1 MQVRL
6 EAMPVAAIIL
16 AAGASRRLGHPKQLL
31 IMGAET
37 LLARA
42 MRLAREAGANPVLV
56 VLGAF
61 RDAICASIEFRDA
74 VVVVN
79 QDWQQGMATSIHAGL
94 GSLDSDSVLADGVL
108 MLSCDQPRLTSQH
121 LRALIDAFGAQQAP
135 TIVASAYSS
144 ILGIPA
150 VFPRKAF
157 PALLALRGDTGA
169 RALLAK
175 APCNVISLP
184 FDGGDVDIDLPADLA
199 QLE

>member
-16 AAGASRRLGHPKQLL
+16 AAGASRRLGQPKQL
-31 IMGAET
+31 IMMGGET

-42 MRLAREAGANPVLV
+42 MRLTKEAGANPVLV

-61 RDAICASIEFRDA
+61 RDAIRASIEFHEA

-79 QDWQQGMATSIHAGL
+79 QDWQQGMATSIHSGL
-94 GSLDSDSVLADGVL
+94 RSLDSDGVLADGVL
-108 MLSCDQPRLTSQH
+108 ILSCDQPKLTSQH
-121 LRALIDAFGAQQAP
+121 LRALIDAFEAQQAP

-144 ILGIPA
+144 IRGIPA
-150 VFPRKAF
+150 VFPRDAF

-169 RALLAK
+169 RALFAH
-175 APCNVISLP
+175 APCNVISVP

-199 QLE
+199 QLQ